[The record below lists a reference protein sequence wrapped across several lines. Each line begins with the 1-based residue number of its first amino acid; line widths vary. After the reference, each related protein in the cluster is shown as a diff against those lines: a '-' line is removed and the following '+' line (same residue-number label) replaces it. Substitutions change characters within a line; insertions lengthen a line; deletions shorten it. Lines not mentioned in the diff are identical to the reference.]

1 MGTILA
7 EHDGHAVARKR
18 GTMPNENLHVAAA
31 IIVRDGRVLAAQR
44 SHGMK
49 DGWELPGGKLEPGE
63 TAEDACRREIREE
76 LGIELGVLW
85 PFTTVRH
92 DYPDFS
98 ITMDVFCAP
107 IPAATEPQM
116 LDHEALRWLGRD
128 DLLGVDW
135 LAADLEVVRS
145 LGLSWS
151 DVFEDMHL

>member
-1 MGTILA
+1 
-7 EHDGHAVARKR
+7 
-18 GTMPNENLHVAAA
+18 MPNDNLHVAAA
-31 IIVRDGRVLAAQR
+31 IIVRDGRILAAQR

-63 TAEDACRREIREE
+63 SAEDACRREIREE

-85 PFTTVRH
+85 PFSTVRH
-92 DYPDFS
+92 DYPELS

-107 IPAATEPQM
+107 VPAETELQM
-116 LDHEALRWLGRD
+116 LDHEALRWLDRD
-128 DLLGVDW
+128 SLLSIDW